1 MAEQR
6 FHVGTNDCSMV
17 TSPTG
22 EEAMSLPTSPTTR
35 DRLVQ
40 RLQEDLIGP
49 RDVVERLVPRPSD
62 VYLTG
67 ILWPKNTALAP
78 EEDERLAAGSD
89 GQEGSDDAEDQSQ
102 AKSFPMRRTS
112 TAGVSF
118 AAASSSQSTPTVSA
132 HIRFGLYEQHEIDGR
147 KLWVRKPVSHTI
159 TGIGLESGN
168 QDIPVPVDGLS
179 GLRLNVHAVRFAD
192 GMLATITLVNGSTPE
207 VPGRAAIERCTA
219 FQVELSIVPEQNT
232 KLISRPSRRAPVD
245 EDDWSSALLYRNA
258 KEYAV
263 GHTCSA
269 DWVEVPASPEQAALV
284 KITWIPA
291 SVVHAVSPE
300 GDEVFRDLKAGALDP
315 LSAEWISHAFK
326 PDLLTGLRRL
336 PSAYESWIEKQEK
349 LIPSLPEE
357 FASIA
362 VKHMQEAKLISAR
375 MQAGI
380 RFLET
385 SDPALEAFQ
394 LANLAMNTQRNWAG
408 LGNLKWRPFQLAF
421 FLLTLESSA
430 ISDHPDRSVMDLLWF
445 PTGGGKTEAYLGLIA
460 FVAFHRR
467 LSRPNPDDG
476 SGVAVLMRYTLRL
489 LTTQQFIRA
498 AAMICACEAI
508 RREKI
513 PIVTGKRLGKEQ
525 FSIGLWVGDGAT
537 PNSRQSAFESWR
549 DSSKA
554 SAKQL
559 VHCPCCQ
566 TPLTHVQNAATDCVT
581 VLCNNQTCLLNGER
595 LPVWTV
601 DEDVY
606 AYRPT
611 LLIGTVDKFAQ
622 IVRKQD
628 TAALFSV
635 NGTAQPQLIVQDELH
650 LISGPLGTV
659 TGLYETAIDL
669 ILSAQG
675 SKPKIIGSTATIR
688 RASEQVSALFDRTTC
703 QFPTP
708 GLDADNSGFTVVDR
722 NLPGRLY
729 LGATTAGRSA
739 KFTLQA
745 VAASL
750 LQTASAETDPAA
762 KDAYWTLVT
771 YFNSLRELG
780 GALVLMQDDVHD
792 QIQLLA
798 TARQEQARKLES
810 VQELTSRESQAKI
823 REMLETLAHPAGHDE
838 AVDTVLATNMVSVGV
853 DISRLGLMI
862 VNGQPKTMAEYI
874 QATSR
879 VGRSVVPGVV
889 VPVLNNAK
897 PRDRSHFESFK
908 TWHNTIYRE
917 VEATSVTPFASRARD
932 RALHAVLVAAVRHLV
947 PSRIG
952 NPVLDDTSIAAA
964 EALIDKIAAR
974 ANRVDPL
981 EMDVKG
987 ELTEKLKRWIRR
999 APQEYWNHHRAST
1012 SLLQAA
1018 EQAAA
1023 LRAAG
1028 RSPGQAWPTLNT
1040 MRGVEPSTNYRLV
1053 EGLRKNNGQQ

>member
-1 MAEQR
+1 
-6 FHVGTNDCSMV
+6 
-17 TSPTG
+17 
-22 EEAMSLPTSPTTR
+22 MSLPTPTTTR
-35 DRLVQ
+35 NRLVQ

-49 RDVVERLVPRPSD
+49 RDVAERLVPRPSD

-118 AAASSSQSTPTVSA
+118 AAASESKSAPTVSA
-132 HIRFGLYEQHEIDGR
+132 QIRFGLYEQQEIDGR
-147 KLWVRKPVSHTI
+147 TLWVRKPVAQTI
-159 TGIGLESGN
+159 TGIILEPGN
-168 QDIPVPVDGLS
+168 QDISVPVDGLS
-179 GLRLNVHAVRFAD
+179 GLRLNIHAVRFAD

-207 VPGRAAIERCTA
+207 VPGRAAVERCTA
-219 FQVELSIVPEQNT
+219 FQVELAIAPEQNT
-232 KLISRPSRRAPVD
+232 RLISRPSRRAPVD

-269 DWVEVPASPEQAALV
+269 DWVEVPASPGQAALV

-300 GDEVFRDLKAGALDP
+300 GDEVFRDLKSGMLDP
-315 LSAEWISHAFK
+315 LSAEWIAHASR

-357 FASIA
+357 FSSIA
-362 VKHMQEAKLISAR
+362 LKHMQEAKLVSAR

-385 SDPALEAFQ
+385 SDSAVEAFQ

-408 LGNLKWRPFQLAF
+408 WGNLKWRPFQLAY

-430 ISDHPDRSVMDLLWF
+430 TSDHPDRSVMDLLWF

-460 FVAFHRR
+460 FVALHRR
-467 LSRPNPDDG
+467 LSRSNPDDG
-476 SGVAVLMRYTLRL
+476 AGVAVLMRYTLRL

-508 RREKI
+508 RRQKI
-513 PIVTGKRLGKEQ
+513 PTTVGKKLGREQ
-525 FSIGLWVGDGAT
+525 FSIGLWVGEGAT
-537 PNSRQSAFESWR
+537 PNSRKSAFETR
-549 DSSKA
+549 QDPGKA

-559 VHCPCCQ
+559 VQCPCCRK
-566 TPLTHVQNAATDCVT
+566 PLSYVQNNAADCVT
-581 VLCNNQTCLLNGER
+581 VICNEQSCLMNGDR

-606 AYRPT
+606 AFRPT
-611 LLIGTVDKFAQ
+611 LIIGTVDKFAQ
-622 IVRKQD
+622 IVRNPD

-635 NGTAQPQLIVQDELH
+635 GGRAQPQLIVQDELH

-669 ILSAQG
+669 ILSSQG

-688 RASEQVSALFDRTTC
+688 RASEQVSALFDRKTC

-722 NLPGRLY
+722 SLPGRLY
-729 LGATTAGRSA
+729 LGVTTAGRSA

-750 LQTASAETDPAA
+750 LQTASAEADDVA

-798 TARQEQARKLES
+798 NFRNEQARKLDS
-810 VQELTSRESQAKI
+810 VEELTSRETQARI
-823 REMLETLAHPAGHDE
+823 REMLEILEYKAGDDE
-838 AVDTVLATNMVSVGV
+838 AVDVVLATNMVSVGV
-853 DISRLGLMI
+853 DIARLGLMI

-879 VGRSVVPGVV
+879 VGRSAVPGVV

-952 NPVLDDTSIAAA
+952 SPALDAASIAAA

-981 EMDVKG
+981 EVDVKD
-987 ELTEKLKRWIRR
+987 ELTARLRRWIRR
-999 APQEYWNHHRAST
+999 APQEYWNHHRPGT

-1018 EQAAA
+1018 EDAAA
-1023 LRAAG
+1023 LRASG

-1040 MRGVEPSTNYRLV
+1040 MRGVEPSTNYKLV